1 MPMCVKI
8 LPMRGKGPI
17 VAAVVYDGLCTF
29 EFGIVVEAFALP
41 RLELNVP
48 WYRFSVCSIDGDR
61 VTALGGVTIQA
72 RRGVAALNRADMI
85 VIPGWR
91 DIDDEPPRQ
100 LLAALRRA
108 YRRGARVVSICSG
121 VFVLAAAGL
130 LDGRRATTHWRYA
143 DRLAARYPR
152 IVVEPDVLYVDE
164 GRVLT
169 SAGSAA
175 GIDLCLH
182 IIRTDYGADIANR
195 VAKRLVVPPHREGGQ
210 AQYISMPV
218 PLGAARGLSSLLD
231 WLRANL
237 HEELRV
243 DTLARRAGMSP
254 RSLARQFRAQVGTTP
269 HRWISHQ
276 RLLVAQRL
284 LETTDASIDRVSEEV
299 GMQTA
304 ATLRHHFRTR
314 FGVSPASY
322 RKRFTT
328 LQRRA
333 DRKGRPAALAES

>member
-1 MPMCVKI
+1 
-8 LPMRGKGPI
+8 MRGKNPI
-17 VAAVVYDGLCTF
+17 VAALVYDGLCTF

-41 RLELNVP
+41 RPELNVP
-48 WYRFSVCSIDGDR
+48 WYRFSVFSIDGEP
-61 VTALGGVTIQA
+61 VKALGGVTLQA
-72 RRGVAALNRADMI
+72 RSGLAALNRADTI

-91 DIDDEPPRQ
+91 DVNEDPPRQ
-100 LLAALRRA
+100 LLSALQRA

-152 IVVEPDVLYVDE
+152 IAVEPDVLYVDE

-210 AQYISMPV
+210 AQYTSMPV
-218 PLGAARGLSSLLD
+218 RQGSAQGLSSLLD
-231 WLRANL
+231 WLLANL
-237 HEELRV
+237 HKELSV
-243 DTLARRAGMSP
+243 ETLARQARMSP
-254 RSLARQFRAQVGTTP
+254 RTLARQFRAQVGSTP

-276 RLLVAQRL
+276 RLLLAQHL
-284 LETTDASIDRVSEEV
+284 LETTDASIDRVSEEA

-304 ATLRHHFRTR
+304 ATLRHHFRAR
-314 FGVSPASY
+314 FGVSPSSY
-322 RKRFTT
+322 RKSFTT
-328 LQRRA
+328 LQRRV
-333 DRKGRPAALAES
+333 DRKGAAGGAG

>member
-1 MPMCVKI
+1 
-8 LPMRGKGPI
+8 MRGKPLL
-17 VAAVVYDGLCTF
+17 VAALVYDGLCTF
-29 EFGIVVEAFALP
+29 ECGIVVEAFALP
-41 RLELNVP
+41 RPELKVP
-48 WYRFSVCSIDGDR
+48 WYRFSACSIDGER
-61 VTALGGVTIQA
+61 VTALGGVTVQA
-72 RRGVAALNRADMI
+72 QRGLAALNRADVI

-91 DIDDEPPRQ
+91 DVDEDPPRK
-100 LLAALRRA
+100 LLSALQRA

-130 LDGRRATTHWRYA
+130 LDGKRATTHWRYA

-152 IVVEPDVLYVDE
+152 IFVEPDVLYVDE

-210 AQYISMPV
+210 AQYIAMPMRQRS
-218 PLGAARGLSSLLD
+218 PQGLSSLLD
-231 WLRANL
+231 WLLANL
-237 HEELRV
+237 HRELSV
-243 DTLARRAGMSP
+243 DTLARQARMSP

-276 RLLVAQRL
+276 RLLVAQHL

-304 ATLRHHFRTR
+304 ATLRHHFRAR
-314 FGVSPASY
+314 YGVSPASY

-328 LQRRA
+328 LQRRGDA
-333 DRKGRPAALAES
+333 QGSAGDFERRTGSRA